1 MAKKQYDKTLRRLT
15 QILSKLS
22 YNERPNTKELA
33 EEFNVTVRTIQKDIK
48 DNLCEFPIIK
58 DANGKFMFHEG
69 FSLSRTV
76 LDDDEM
82 MFLKI
87 ALAQYNDVE
96 NIQRIKNRIYQKLST
111 KNFYNPYYI
120 KQPDIEDIDID
131 SLFIER
137 LESAI
142 KNQEVAKLTLQNR
155 TIEAELYKIANFD
168 GFWYLFAKDM
178 DDSRVKTFK
187 LSEIKKLTSQGKYY
201 KTTPQQIEETLQNA
215 HSAFYQDGNS
225 FEVLIKVDKETSIY
239 FKSKD
244 FLESQEIL
252 EELEDGSLLVK
263 FEVSH
268 DEDIDNVIKAW
279 LPHIEVLEPQR
290 FRERLLNELKN
301 YVEMFGAK

>member
-1 MAKKQYDKTLRRLT
+1 
-15 QILSKLS
+15 
-22 YNERPNTKELA
+22 
-33 EEFNVTVRTIQKDIK
+33 
-48 DNLCEFPIIK
+48 
-58 DANGKFMFHEG
+58 MFHDG

-96 NIQRIKNRIYQKLST
+96 NIQAIKNRIFQKLST

-120 KQPDIEDIDID
+120 KQPDIEDLDID

-137 LESAI
+137 LENAI
-142 KNQEVAKLTLQNR
+142 KSQEIAKLTLQHK
-155 TIEAELYKIANFD
+155 TTQAELYKIANFN
-168 GFWYLFAKDM
+168 GFWYLFAKDLS
-178 DDSRVKTFK
+178 DAKVKTFK
-187 LSEIKKLTSQGKYY
+187 LSEIKKLTPLGQYY
-201 KTTPQQIEETLQNA
+201 KTTPQQIEEILQNA

-225 FEVLIKVDKETSIY
+225 FEVVVKVDKESAIY

-252 EELEDGSLLVK
+252 EEREDGSLVVK

-290 FRERLLNELKN
+290 FREKLLNELKN
-301 YVEMFGAK
+301 YVEMFGTK